1 MSEKLKVIRKRESF
15 FDARY
20 GNLIQKFPSIT
31 QAKRHSRLM
40 QSAGRW
46 EVSVDRSEDPK
57 PKPRRDRGDAAD
69 RFIAQAIRK
78 EQAERIVQ
86 EQERKYGEK
95 TLRLAAR
102 VPEKRR

>member
-1 MSEKLKVIRKRESF
+1 MLEKVKVTRKRDSF
-15 FDARY
+15 YDEK
-20 GNLIQKFPSIT
+20 GKLIQKFPSIS

-78 EQAERIVQ
+78 EQAERIAKAQ
-86 EQERKYGEK
+86 EKKGPNTLSLRKQ
-95 TLRLAAR
+95 A
-102 VPEKRR
+102 

>member
-1 MSEKLKVIRKRESF
+1 MIEKVKVIRKRDSF
-15 FDARY
+15 YDARH
-20 GNLIQKFPSIT
+20 GNLIQKFPSIS
-31 QAKRHSRLM
+31 QAKRQSRLM

-78 EQAERIVQ
+78 EQAERIVKAQ
-86 EQERKYGEK
+86 EAKKGPNTLSLRKE
-95 TLRLAAR
+95 A
-102 VPEKRR
+102 